1 MTCLGKVLESTKV
14 DRYKDLYTI
23 VSPYLNMD
31 KHDDEEVSMQLL
43 IQLREKSFE
52 AVGKAWPEGE
62 HKSTQGTSSISF
74 I

>member
-1 MTCLGKVLESTKV
+1 
-14 DRYKDLYTI
+14 
-23 VSPYLNMD
+23 MD

-62 HKSTQGTSSISF
+62 HKSTQGTFSISF